1 MIDKLHQLN
10 KWYRQKQL
18 LYYSSLNIF
27 SNAKFLTGYW
37 SSARGGGFAWG
48 RPLPK
53 TASTCL
59 WPFFCN
65 VLPLYQRT
73 RGLFRKWTLVPTTL
87 DWYYIL
93 NRSEWRPLF
102 VNKSLK
108 PKRKTWII
116 PPITAILYSKRMF
129 WENYIIIDFFFLH
142 RKCEI
147 LLVTFW
153 TILFME

>member
-1 MIDKLHQLN
+1 MISTKTATILFLTQHLFHCEILD
-10 KWYRQKQL
+10 
-18 LYYSSLNIF
+18 
-27 SNAKFLTGYW
+27 LTGYW

-73 RGLFRKWTLVPTTL
+73 RGLFRKRTLVPTTL

-93 NRSEWRPLF
+93 NLSEWRPLF